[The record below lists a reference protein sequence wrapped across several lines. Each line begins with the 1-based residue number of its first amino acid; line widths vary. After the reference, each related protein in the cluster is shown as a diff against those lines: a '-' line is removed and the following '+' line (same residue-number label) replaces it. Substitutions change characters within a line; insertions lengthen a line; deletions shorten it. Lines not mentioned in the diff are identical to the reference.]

1 MALEKSITRRG
12 VIANYFFVTQLR
24 YAKDEKSASAA
35 MGLCVDA
42 SHRAE
47 VKAGRSQPLES
58 IVAKVRL
65 TNDDFDRY
73 LGTGT
78 VDNDKIIER
87 IYVAAKDGVG
97 VISDLGSD
105 VFANAQ
111 DA

>member
-12 VIANYFFVTQLR
+12 VTANYFFVTQLR
-24 YAKDEKSASAA
+24 YAKDERTAVAA
-35 MGLCVDA
+35 LGLCVDA
-42 SHRAE
+42 NHRTE

-58 IVAKVRL
+58 IMAKVRL
-65 TNDDFDRY
+65 INDDFDRY

-78 VDNDKIIER
+78 VDDDKIIER

-97 VISDLGSD
+97 VVSDLGTDIFKS
-105 VFANAQ
+105 AQ